1 MAVTSAQKSVT
12 TSATLLTATTAPSN
26 FGASILATNRHATVS
41 VYLGPAGV
49 TSSGYELKA
58 GESVATDLSP
68 GEALYAIAAS
78 GTVTVHV
85 LQTGV

>member
-12 TSATLLTATTAPSN
+12 TSATLLTATTAPTN
-26 FGASILATNRHATVS
+26 YGASLLATNRHATVS
-41 VYLGPAGV
+41 VFLGPAGV

-58 GESVATDLSP
+58 GESIAFDLAP

-78 GTVTVHV
+78 GTVLVHV
-85 LQTGV
+85 LQAGT